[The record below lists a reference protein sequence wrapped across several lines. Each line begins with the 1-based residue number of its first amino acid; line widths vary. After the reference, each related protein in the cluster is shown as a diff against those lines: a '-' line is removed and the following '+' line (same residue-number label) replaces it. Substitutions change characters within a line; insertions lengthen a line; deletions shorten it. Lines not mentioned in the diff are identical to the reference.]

1 MGSAK
6 LGIDQSPSSS
16 ARTGFHPG
24 DCQVGPKVGLGVFA
38 AFLARF
44 CGELGPW
51 IRLLAPDWLMGCFFG
66 SMSCHGH
73 VGAGVATCR
82 HVF

>member
-51 IRLLAPDWLMGCFFG
+51 IR
-66 SMSCHGH
+66 
-73 VGAGVATCR
+73 
-82 HVF
+82 